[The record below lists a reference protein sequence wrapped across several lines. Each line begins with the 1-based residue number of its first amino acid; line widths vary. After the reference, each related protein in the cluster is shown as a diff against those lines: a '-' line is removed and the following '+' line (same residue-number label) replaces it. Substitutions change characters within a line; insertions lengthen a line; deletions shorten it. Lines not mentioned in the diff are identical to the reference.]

1 MLRSRDLLITATS
14 RNVIHCIGACIF
26 FQGITGVIQDMS
38 YRHIILIFAAMPI
51 ALIGFGSAAH
61 GQTDT
66 LALSLGA
73 ARQIALTRS
82 AVLAGDR
89 YRLHAAEADTI
100 GAHLYPNPELSVNA
114 ASYGVFQKPIDNSQA
129 TTSYRIDQTIPIAG
143 QRSNHILTA
152 RESTEAARHTYD
164 YQVFQTKAAVKDSYI
179 DAAYA
184 EINIGL
190 ARQNYDL
197 FAKLIE
203 ASKAQLHSGAIA
215 EEDLTKLELT
225 ELTYRQAVSDAEQS
239 LMDAMNS
246 LKQTM
251 GFDTTAP
258 IKVQYDFQSSGDLMP
273 KDSLERVAYEQRA
286 DLSASEHN
294 VKAAEHQS
302 DLSRSNAWPAPSFGI
317 ELDRNGPDFSNLYGG
332 GIGISIPIFNRNQDD
347 IYRSESNERAAEYDY
362 ENARIGVHG
371 DFNAA
376 YEKYRNSLGVFRG
389 LPPDIVKMATDVR
402 DNALRNYTDGRIGLL
417 DLLSSE
423 QVYHDAIASYYGS
436 LYTLAKNES
445 LLERAVGV
453 EIFER

>member
-1 MLRSRDLLITATS
+1 MQYSIWIIREIKGMLYRIRFLKFA
-14 RNVIHCIGACIF
+14 VVPIF
-26 FQGITGVIQDMS
+26 F
-38 YRHIILIFAAMPI
+38 
-51 ALIGFGSAAH
+51 IGFGRAAH

-66 LALSLGA
+66 LILSLNA
-73 ARQIALTRS
+73 ARQIALARS
-82 AVLAGDR
+82 AALAGDR

-129 TTSYRIDQTIPIAG
+129 TTSYRLDQTIPIAG
-143 QRSNHILTA
+143 QISNHILTA
-152 RESTEAARHTYD
+152 RESTESARRTYD
-164 YQVFQTKAAVKDSYI
+164 YQVFQTKTTVKDSYI

-184 EINIGL
+184 QINIDL

-197 FAKLIE
+197 FSKLVE
-203 ASKAQLHSGAIA
+203 ASKAQLHAGSIA
-215 EEDLTKLELT
+215 EEELTKLELT
-225 ELTYRQAVSDAEQS
+225 ELTYRQAMSDAEQS

-251 GFDTTAP
+251 GFDTTMP
-258 IKVQYDFQSSGDLMP
+258 IKVQYDFQSSGYLMP
-273 KDSLERVAYEQRA
+273 KDSLERVAFDERA
-286 DLSASEHN
+286 DLSASEHT

-317 ELDRNGPDFSNLYGG
+317 ELDRDGPDFQNYVGG

-376 YEKYRNSLGVFRG
+376 YAKYSNSLSVFRG
-389 LPPDIVKMATDVR
+389 LPPDIVKMAIDVR
-402 DNALRNYTDGRIGLL
+402 DNAIKNYSTGRIGLL

-423 QVYHDAIASYYGS
+423 QVYHDAVASYYGS
-436 LYTLAKNES
+436 LYTLAKNQS

-453 EIFER
+453 QIFEK

>member
-1 MLRSRDLLITATS
+1 MLLIGS
-14 RNVIHCIGACIF
+14 
-26 FQGITGVIQDMS
+26 M
-38 YRHIILIFAAMPI
+38 AAY
-51 ALIGFGSAAH
+51 A
-61 GQTDT
+61 QTTDT
-66 LALSLGA
+66 LTLSLST

-82 AVLAGDR
+82 AALAGDR

-114 ASYGVFQKPIDNSQA
+114 GSFGLLQKPVDNSLA

-143 QRSNHILTA
+143 QMSNHILTA
-152 RESTEAARHTYD
+152 RESTEAARRTYD
-164 YQVFQTKAAVKDSYI
+164 NQVFQTKATVKDSYI

-184 EINIGL
+184 QINIDL
-190 ARQNYDL
+190 ARQNYEL
-197 FAKLIE
+197 FAKLVE
-203 ASKAQLHSGAIA
+203 GSKAQLKAGAIA

-225 ELTYRQAVSDAEQS
+225 ELTYRQGVSDAEQS
-239 LMDAMNS
+239 LTDALNS

-251 GFDTTAP
+251 GFDTTLP
-258 IKVQYDFQSSGDLMP
+258 IKVQYDFQSSGYLMP

-286 DLSASEHN
+286 DLSASEHT
-294 VKAAEHQS
+294 VRAAQHQS
-302 DLSRSNAWPAPSFGI
+302 DLSHSNAWPAPTFGI
-317 ELDRNGPDFSNLYGG
+317 ELDRDGPDFQNLVGG

-376 YEKYRNSLGVFRG
+376 YEKYRNSLTVFRG

-402 DNALRNYTDGRIGLL
+402 DNAIHNYTDGRIGLL

-423 QVYHDAIASYYGS
+423 QVYHDAMASYYGS
-436 LYTLAKNES
+436 LYTLAKNQS

-453 EIFER
+453 EIFGK

>member
-1 MLRSRDLLITATS
+1 MVA
-14 RNVIHCIGACIF
+14 GAKA
-26 FQGITGVIQDMS
+26 QT
-38 YRHIILIFAAMPI
+38 
-51 ALIGFGSAAH
+51 
-61 GQTDT
+61 TDT
-66 LALSLGA
+66 LSLSLDEARRVALS
-73 ARQIALTRS
+73 RS
-82 AVLAGDR
+82 AALAGDL

-114 ASYGVFQKPIDNSQA
+114 GSFGLFQKPVDNSLA

-143 QRSNHILTA
+143 QISNHILTA
-152 RESTEAARHTYD
+152 RESTDAARRTYD
-164 YQVFQTKAAVKDSYI
+164 YQVFQTKASVKDSYI

-184 EINIGL
+184 QINIDL

-197 FAKLIE
+197 FAKLVDG
-203 ASKAQLHSGAIA
+203 SKAQLHAGAIA

-251 GFDTTAP
+251 GFDTTVP
-258 IKVQYDFQSSGDLMP
+258 IRVHYDFQSSGDLMP

-286 DLSASEHN
+286 DLSASEHT

-302 DLSRSNAWPAPSFGI
+302 DLSHSNAWPAPSIGI
-317 ELDRNGPDFSNLYGG
+317 ELDRDGPDFQNMYGG

-376 YEKYRNSLGVFRG
+376 YAKYSNSLAVFRG
-389 LPPDIVKMATDVR
+389 LPPDIVKMATGVR
-402 DNALRNYTDGRIGLL
+402 DNAIHNYTTGRIGLL

-423 QVYHDAIASYYGS
+423 QVYHDAVASYYGS
-436 LYTLAKNES
+436 LYTLAKNQS

-453 EIFER
+453 EIFEK